1 MINGHEPARLLQPGT
16 GLDAEYLMS
25 IPEEV
30 LHDIFAT
37 LPREVKEA
45 YGEAE
50 KERLAEKSEADA
62 KEAIKA
68 NLRRFDEARDEV
80 RRERE
85 EAEIGGR
92 LSADAET
99 FLTMRLKP
107 GLTEA
112 HDFQPQVQV
121 PIVQGLFNRD
131 SLSWVAGPSG
141 TFKSFVTADLAFRY
155 GSEDMDYYGRKMTHG
170 RALIV
175 VAEGA
180 AGYAHRK
187 TAWERQYGRTV
198 ENVTIFPA
206 PLQLG
211 DTLKEMPALIHHLRT
226 EEEAGRGYG
235 LIIFDTQAMCTVG
248 VDENKSEMNLV
259 INVLH
264 RLREVSGA
272 CVLTVHH
279 FGKNERSGMRGS
291 SMLYAAADTVCILK
305 RKDDA
310 VEVTLSTA
318 QSDEGKQKDT
328 GGEKDFLTLEM
339 TPHPVGEDYFGDTV
353 FSLCPVPGATPHPQ
367 DHEDGDEV
375 AGAAPRE
382 LPVLSEVDM
391 YYLRGIDTYETDGAS
406 PSALRERLN
415 SDEYR
420 EKIPRPDHSA
430 RPQTAGNRLQ
440 GLKKKGL
447 TEPVPTKKGWWRA
460 TPLGV
465 AVIANHMI
473 DRARTEADWT
483 DRNARRGR
491 FRGPRTAGV
500 EDAQN
505 LDQIHGSER
514 GSTPPSN
521 HGLEPNEP

>member
-1 MINGHEPARLLQPGT
+1 MSDTPEDDDRRPRIAQPFSRV
-16 GLDAEYLMS
+16 DMDYLFAL
-25 IPEEV
+25 PEEHRGMV
-30 LHDIFAT
+30 YVN
-37 LPREVKEA
+37 LPDAVRHAFDRHAQEQSAAKDDE
-45 YGEAE
+45 
-50 KERLAEKSEADA
+50 DA
-62 KEAIKA
+62 KEALKSVM
-68 NLRRFDEARDEV
+68 RRQMDAADEV

-85 EAEIGGR
+85 EAQISGR
-92 LSADAET
+92 LTADAQA
-99 FLTMRLKP
+99 FFDLRLKP

-112 HDFQPQVQV
+112 ADFTPEMTV
-121 PIVQGLFNRD
+121 PIVQGVFNRN

-155 GSEDMDYYGRKMTHG
+155 GSDDMDFHGRKMTHG

-187 TAWERQYGRTV
+187 TAWEKQHGRKV

-206 PLQLG
+206 PLQLA
-211 DTLKEMPALIHHLRT
+211 DTMKEMPALIHHLRQ
-226 EEEAGRGYG
+226 EEEAGRPYG
-235 LIIFDTQAMCTVG
+235 LIIIDTQAMCTVG

-328 GGEKDFLTLEM
+328 GGEKDFLTLELKA
-339 TPHPVGEDYFGDTV
+339 HPVGEDYFGDPV
-353 FSLCPVPGATPHPQ
+353 FSLCPVPGATSHDPEPG
-367 DHEDGDEV
+367 E
-375 AGAAPRE
+375 APPPPAS

-391 YYLRGIDTYETDGAS
+391 YYLRGIDTYESDGAS
-406 PSALRERLN
+406 PSALRDRLREP
-415 SDEYR
+415 EYASA
-420 EKIPRPDHSA
+420 IPRPDHSES
-430 RPQTAGNRLQ
+430 RSTAGNRLQ
-440 GLKKKGL
+440 GLRKKGL
-447 TEPVPTKKGWWRA
+447 TEPVPGSKGKWRA

-473 DRARTEADWT
+473 DRARTEADWS
-483 DRNARRGR
+483 DRHARRGAY
-491 FRGPRTAGV
+491 RGAHTAGLD
-500 EDAQN
+500 EDQT
-505 LDQIHGSER
+505 LGSPRGSE
-514 GSTPPSN
+514 GAVN
-521 HGLEPNEP
+521 HGTEPNEP

>member
-1 MINGHEPARLLQPGT
+1 MSGTPEDDGRPRFSQPGT
-16 GLDAEYLMS
+16 GLDPEYLLAMVD
-25 IPEEV
+25 EDRH
-30 LHDIFAT
+30 LIFET
-37 LPREVKEA
+37 LPEA
-45 YGEAE
+45 VRRAYNEQAEAAASAKNDE
-50 KERLAEKSEADA
+50 EA
-62 KEAIKA
+62 KEALKSVM
-68 NLRRFDEARDEV
+68 RRQMDAADEV

-85 EAEIGGR
+85 EAQISGR
-92 LSADAET
+92 LTADAQA
-99 FLTMRLKP
+99 FFDLRLKP

-112 HDFQPQVQV
+112 ADFTPETTV
-121 PIVQGLFNRD
+121 PIVQGVFNRN

-155 GSEDMDYYGRKMTHG
+155 GSDDMDFHGRKMTHG

-187 TAWERQYGRTV
+187 TAWEKQHGRKV

-206 PLQLG
+206 PLQLA
-211 DTLKEMPALIHHLRT
+211 DTIKEMPALIHHLRQ
-226 EEEAGRGYG
+226 EEEAGRPYG
-235 LIIFDTQAMCTVG
+235 LIIIDTQAMCTVG

-328 GGEKDFLTLEM
+328 GGEKDFLTLELKA
-339 TPHPVGEDYFGDTV
+339 HPVGEDYFGDPV
-353 FSLCPVPGATPHPQ
+353 FSLCPVPGALSHDPEPG
-367 DHEDGDEV
+367 E
-375 AGAAPRE
+375 APPAPAS

-391 YYLRGIDTYETDGAS
+391 YYLRGIDTYESDGAS

-415 SDEYR
+415 SPEYLSS
-420 EKIPRPDHSA
+420 IPRPDHSVKA
-430 RPQTAGNRLQ
+430 QTAGNRLQ
-440 GLKKKGL
+440 GLRKKGL
-447 TEPVPTKKGWWRA
+447 TEPVPGARGKWRA

-473 DRARTEADWT
+473 DRARIEADWS
-483 DRNARRGR
+483 DRNARRGAY
-491 FRGPRTAGV
+491 RGAHTAGLD
-500 EDAQN
+500 EDQT
-505 LDQIHGSER
+505 LGSSHGSE
-514 GSTPPSN
+514 GVSN
-521 HGLEPNEP
+521 HDPEPN

>member
-1 MINGHEPARLLQPGT
+1 MFQQPGE
-16 GLDAEYLMS
+16 GLDTETLLAMDAESRAL
-25 IPEEV
+25 
-30 LHDIFAT
+30 IFPL
-37 LPREVKEA
+37 LPQPVRDDFNRAEQERTA
-45 YGEAE
+45 EEAE
-50 KERLAEKSEADA
+50 EQARKALE
-62 KEAIKA
+62 A
-68 NLRRFDEARDEV
+68 NLRRLDEAKDNV

-85 EAEIGGR
+85 EAQISGK
-92 LSADAET
+92 LTADAET
-99 FLTMRLKP
+99 FYEMRLKP

-112 HDFQPQVQV
+112 HQFEPEVQV
-121 PIVQGLFNRD
+121 PVVQGVFNRN

-155 GSEDMDYYGRKMTHG
+155 GSQDLDFHGRKMTHG

-187 TAWERQYGRTV
+187 TAWERQHDRKV
-198 ENVTIFPA
+198 ENVTIYPA

-211 DTLKEMPALIHHLRT
+211 DTLKEMPALIHYLRQ

-235 LIIFDTQAMCTVG
+235 LIIIDTQAMCTVG

-279 FGKNERSGMRGS
+279 FGKNEKSGMRGS

-310 VEVTLSTA
+310 VDVTLSTA
-318 QSDEGKQKDT
+318 QSDEGKQKDG

-339 TPHPVGEDYFGDTV
+339 KSHPVGEDYFGDPV
-353 FSLCPVPGATPHPQ
+353 FSLCPVPA
-367 DHEDGDEV
+367 
-375 AGAAPRE
+375 AGSHDPVPAAADAPPAS
-382 LPVLSEVDM
+382 LPAVSDIDM
-391 YYLRGIDTYETDGAS
+391 YYLRGIDTYETDGAT
-406 PSALRERLN
+406 PSALRERLGT
-415 SDEYR
+415 DEYR
-420 EKIPRPDHSA
+420 DKIPRPPHKA
-430 RPQTAGNRLQ
+430 AAQTAGNRLQ

-447 TEPVPTKKGWWRA
+447 TEPVPGRKGHWRI

-465 AVIANHMI
+465 SVVAQHMI
-473 DRARTEADWT
+473 DRTRTEADWS
-483 DRNARRGR
+483 DRAARRGR
-491 FRGPRTAGV
+491 FRGRFTAA
-500 EDAQN
+500 EDLGSN
-505 LDQIHGSER
+505 HGSE
-514 GSTPPSN
+514 GSPN
-521 HGLEPNEP
+521 QDAEPN